1 MAFGRTNIG
10 GDYSI
15 GDSVALE
22 DLKGISNH
30 IQTKKLHNFT
40 IPSDE
45 YYYKVY
51 SVDRNT
57 VLLVTGDAVT
67 KADISNDS
75 YNVIWTKS
83 IPYGKGGVY
92 SKKHNVFATTTQG
105 IDVSTGGVIWSITSP
120 SATHTME
127 IVGEQDSF
135 MRLNRDYLSEFLD
148 EINIA
153 NGQKIKSWNNVKPVD
168 SQSRY
173 INKLFR
179 VDDYLV
185 AIIRLS
191 KGYIQ
196 VYDSNGDSV
205 ASELFT
211 HYPYML
217 TEIGYGSVYQDTFVY
232 DTGSSQYPMK
242 LCYQVPSLTSK
253 SLPFAKYFEKDNKTF
268 ASGLSKN
275 NYPNFDKYKINSIDS
290 YDTVFELT
298 PEIAENIH
306 GQYYD
311 IDEDGNIVM
320 VGYQN
325 LLTDIALYKIYQYLE
340 IKN

>member
-1 MAFGRTNIG
+1 MS
-10 GDYSI
+10 GDYGV
-15 GDSVALE
+15 GDLIPLE
-22 DLKGISNH
+22 DLKGVSNH
-30 IQTKKLHNFT
+30 IQTKKLYNFT

-75 YNVIWTKS
+75 YDVIWTKS

-92 SKKHNVFATTTQG
+92 SKKYNIFATTTQG
-105 IDVSTGGVIWSITSP
+105 IDVSTGGVVWSITSP

-135 MRLNRDYLSEFLD
+135 MRLNMNYQSEFLD

-153 NGQKIKSWNNVKPVD
+153 NGQKIKSWSNVKPVGT
-168 SQSRY
+168 QSLY
-173 INKLFR
+173 INKLIR
-179 VDDYLV
+179 VNDYLV
-185 AIIRLS
+185 AIVRSNS
-191 KGYIQ
+191 KGYVQ
-196 VYDSNGDSV
+196 VYDSNGDFV
-205 ASELFT
+205 KSELFT
-211 HYPYML
+211 NSPYML
-217 TEIGYGSVYQDTFVY
+217 TEIGYGSIYQNTFIY
-232 DTGSSQYPMK
+232 DTGNNRYPMK

-298 PEIAENIH
+298 PEITENIH

-311 IDEDGNIVM
+311 IDEDGNVVM

-325 LLTDIALYKIYQYLE
+325 LVTDIALYKIYQYLE
-340 IKN
+340 IEN